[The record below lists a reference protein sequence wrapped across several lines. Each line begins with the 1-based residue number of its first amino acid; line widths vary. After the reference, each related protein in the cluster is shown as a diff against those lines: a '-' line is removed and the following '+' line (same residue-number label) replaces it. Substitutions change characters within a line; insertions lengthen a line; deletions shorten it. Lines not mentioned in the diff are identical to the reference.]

1 MAQKTPQPTKDEVVS
16 AYRRDQILT
25 AAHAV
30 FASRGFRQATVG
42 DIADAAGIAKGTLY
56 LYFKS
61 KDDIYWAA
69 MNRGLDGLQALTT
82 AALES

>member
-1 MAQKTPQPTKDEVVS
+1 MAQKAPQPTKDEVVS

-69 MNRGLDGLQALTT
+69 MNRGLRASG
-82 AALES
+82 